1 MFNFGRMK
9 NSGFVLNF
17 IYFLFRII
25 CRLEYGSNIARCI
38 AIRVAGQDEWHERRA
53 VIKHCDIQLN
63 QDDLNSKKFK
73 KNKKKSQK

>member
-1 MFNFGRMK
+1 M
-9 NSGFVLNF
+9 
-17 IYFLFRII
+17 
-25 CRLEYGSNIARCI
+25 EYGSNIARCI

-73 KNKKKSQK
+73 KNNKKSQK